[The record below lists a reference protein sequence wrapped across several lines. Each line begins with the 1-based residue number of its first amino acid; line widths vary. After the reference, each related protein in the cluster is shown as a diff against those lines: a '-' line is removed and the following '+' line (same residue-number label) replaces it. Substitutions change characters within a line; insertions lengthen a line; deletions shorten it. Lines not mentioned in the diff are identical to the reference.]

1 MSKFLPINYLK
12 LIRELALANMANVS
26 PATVAS
32 QSIAPIEITVCMLT
46 SQQHYVHLPTVM
58 C

>member
-12 LIRELALANMANVS
+12 LKKELALANMANVS

-32 QSIAPIEITVCMLT
+32 LT
-46 SQQHYVHLPTVM
+46 NR
-58 C
+58 